1 VPIEIR
7 LRAGGVSE
15 ILDRLL
21 LAKAGLVVLVAMA
34 IGLRLA
40 AVLLVPSLNW
50 ADEIFQATEQAHR
63 LVYGTGLV
71 PWEFQL
77 GARSWLLPG
86 VIAGLM
92 ELARIAGDGPDY
104 YLPVIAGA
112 FAALGAAPVV
122 CCFLWCRRHFG
133 LAGAFVAGMAV
144 ATAPELVYFSAR
156 TLSEVVAGHLLVVAL
171 YAIEPG
177 YRVTSRSRLF
187 AAGALLGLVFVAR
200 IQLAPAIL
208 VVTLWANWRMPRE
221 RLVAMLAGL
230 TGALLVAAILDILTL
245 GYPLA
250 SLWRYVLYN
259 VYYGVSSSFGVE
271 AWDYYLQAEF
281 AIWGSALFSL
291 LLLSILGARWMPLLL
306 ATAIAIL
313 AIHSTIPHKEYRF
326 VFPAI
331 ELLMVLS
338 GAGLAQLVSWTS
350 NRWRGGRLRG
360 TVALSTCVAFVS
372 SAWVAA
378 CFMVWTGPILAG
390 LRDSARDNLSA
401 ASFVAHGPAPC
412 GIGFYGRGGDDWA
425 AYGGYTYFHR
435 PSPMYWPKDEAELDA
450 YAVGFDIIIYTKTP
464 PERLGFTVQECFE
477 KVCVARRPGA
487 CAALPM
493 MRMPFPDPVP
503 RPPDRQAPIEA
514 STR

>member
-15 ILDRLL
+15 IFDRLL
-21 LAKAGLVVLVAMA
+21 LAKAGLVVLVAVA

-122 CCFLWCRRHFG
+122 CCFLWCRRRFG
-133 LAGAFVAGMAV
+133 LAGAFVAGMTV

-156 TLSEVVAGHLLVVAL
+156 ALSEVVAGHLLVVAL

-177 YRVTSRSRLF
+177 YRVTSRGRLF
-187 AAGALLGLVFVAR
+187 AAGALLGLVLVAR

-208 VVTLWANWRMPRE
+208 VVTLWANWRAPRE
-221 RLVAMLAGL
+221 RLAAMLAGL
-230 TGALLVAAILDILTL
+230 TGALLVAGILDTLTL

-271 AWDYYLQAEF
+271 AWDYYLRAEF

-291 LLLSILGARWMPLLL
+291 LLLSILGARWMPVLL
-306 ATAIAIL
+306 AAAIAIL
-313 AIHSTIPHKEYRF
+313 ATHSTIPHKEYRF

-331 ELLMVLS
+331 ELLMVLA
-338 GAGLAQLVSWTS
+338 GAGLAQLVSWTQD
-350 NRWRGGRLRG
+350 RWRGGRLSG
-360 TVALSTCVAFVS
+360 ILALSICVAFVS
-372 SAWVAA
+372 SVWVAA
-378 CFMVWTGPILAG
+378 SFMVWTGPILAG

-412 GIGFYGRGGDDWA
+412 GIGLYGRGGDDWA

-435 PSPMYWPKDEAELDA
+435 PSPMYWPKDESELDA
-450 YAVGFDIIIYTKTP
+450 FAVGFDILIYAKKP
-464 PERLGFTVQECFE
+464 PERLGFSVQQCFD
-477 KVCVARRPGA
+477 KICVARRPGG
-487 CAALPM
+487 CATLPVM
-493 MRMPFPDPVP
+493 PMPFPDPVP
-503 RPPDRQAPIEA
+503 RPSGGLSPVEA